1 MKTVTPS
8 LFTHLLHSPLL
19 GKRMLRGAGI
29 GFLLISLF
37 LVTADG
43 VQPEWGSLWMLRP
56 LLVVPF
62 AGAMGGLFYTFLD
75 PWRRQGAWQRL
86 VANVLSVVVFVIG
99 LWLGS
104 VLGLDG
110 TYWN

>member
-1 MKTVTPS
+1 MTATLS
-8 LFTHLLHSPLL
+8 LFNHLIHSPLL
-19 GKRMLRGAGI
+19 GKCMLRGAGI

-43 VQPEWGSLWMLRP
+43 ARPEWGHLWMLRP
-56 LLVVPF
+56 LVVVPF

-75 PWRRQGAWQRL
+75 PWRRQGTWQRL
-86 VANVLSVVVFVIG
+86 LANALSVVVFIFG